1 MVFLLA
7 TLYLLLTA
15 PFSLPSYLS
24 TAATAVCPQRQA
36 KGFPMGQKEICLEA
50 FKMLPKEGTRAGG
63 IGKMRTGGR
72 S

>member
-24 TAATAVCPQRQA
+24 TAVCPQRQA